1 MPHQNTITATVLAQ
15 CKHTECTVPKHCS
28 DIAAKKS
35 TNERLKKKK
44 NYVATIAIVPLEQ
57 TKSTIA
63 FTHSPNKCHN
73 IFTKHLFSVVVGHSF
88 IFYYFILTYKKLTP

>member
-1 MPHQNTITATVLAQ
+1 MWNLLCSKKIYIKGKKKYKRKTKKKKTVTIVATVRNWEKKKKKKKSKMPHQNTITATVLAQ

-44 NYVATIAIVPLEQ
+44 TL
-57 TKSTIA
+57 
-63 FTHSPNKCHN
+63 
-73 IFTKHLFSVVVGHSF
+73 
-88 IFYYFILTYKKLTP
+88 